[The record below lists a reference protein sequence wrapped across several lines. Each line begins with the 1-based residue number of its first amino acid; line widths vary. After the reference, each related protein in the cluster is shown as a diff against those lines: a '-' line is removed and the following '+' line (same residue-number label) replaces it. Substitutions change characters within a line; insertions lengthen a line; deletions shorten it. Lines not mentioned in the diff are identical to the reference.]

1 MAVKIF
7 VLLLTF
13 FNVQALFIN
22 LLYGQEIN
30 NTQRFKTGRLHEI
43 DTLQVSV
50 DDHKISMY
58 VSGTG
63 KYTVILEAGGAS
75 NTCAGGVLIAKS
87 QR

>member
-30 NTQRFKTGRLHEI
+30 NTQHFKTGRLHAI

-75 NTCAGGVLIAKS
+75 
-87 QR
+87 